1 MLQKIGGAC
10 ASPASNTKAWTSSA
24 YFEQTKL
31 NVMDLKVHHWT
42 HWACDSCPS
51 SLIWFHHSGIW
62 CTTNN
67 KPIVW
72 HRYEAW
78 SISKENL
85 SSLSDLASYPAPDPL
100 PCTPRQYACLL
111 SRLHVFNLTKT
122 WFGRG
127 CWWTGAQGQE
137 KEEWDWCT
145 FYAFLGLG
153 NSKSMLWK

>member
-1 MLQKIGGAC
+1 MLQKIGRAC

-72 HRYEAW
+72 HRSEAW

-100 PCTPRQYACLL
+100 PCKPRQYACELAACL
-111 SRLHVFNLTKT
+111 AFTCSILQRLGSVE
-122 WFGRG
+122 
-127 CWWTGAQGQE
+127 AVDGQE
-137 KEEWDWCT
+137 RKDRKRRNGIGVHFT
-145 FYAFLGLG
+145 LF
-153 NSKSMLWK
+153 